1 MDDMPSRKLSRRQF
15 LKTTGFA
22 TVAALMGELLKDG
35 DLAWAFQKV
44 SLAEELEEVVPSACW
59 IGKQDCALLAWKA
72 DGRVIKLEGQPED
85 PRTWGALCPKGQ
97 AQIASLYDPYRVKA
111 PLKRTNA
118 KGQPGRWVE
127 IGWDQALNEIAA
139 KLNEIK
145 QTDIR
150 KFIWQLGRGKARQWH
165 HEAFNTAFGTKN
177 KYGHGAVCSDAGY
190 RAAELIFDQHGSAE
204 VDFKYCEYFLSWG
217 WNITQAGG
225 PHLCQITW
233 PQQIL
238 EAKARGMKI
247 VAIDPYIRGGAHLVD
262 EWVPIKPGTDLAFW
276 LAFANVL
283 LEKGYLDTEYLKTFT
298 NAPVLVG
305 PDGLLLVRDG
315 KEMVWDA
322 ATGGLKPHEEA
333 QDPALEGSYTVD
345 GVEYKPAFQ
354 LYKEHIA
361 QYAPEWAAEICGV
374 PAGTIRR
381 VATEFGE
388 KAQIGKTITVDGVE
402 VPYRPVG
409 IGFYHV
415 TQQELGFAAAYAAF
429 QATMLV
435 GAVDVAGSTRPRP
448 GSSTAPDVR
457 HKAVWVD
464 RALHPEKVKSIPDG
478 PSLGGTKFFPI
489 DGGGYSITPLVLA
502 EPEKWGLPF
511 APEEMAMWVQMANPV
526 MSAPSQDAA
535 ARGLSRLGL
544 MVVVDPFLSET
555 ADYCADYV
563 LPAATLDKYEGPL
576 SGHTGYEKVE
586 LIRFPVVPPMF
597 NSKPDPEIYVE
608 MAERLGIL
616 DEYVKALNGQ
626 LKLSGE
632 LALDPTR
639 KPTVEEVLDRW
650 AQSKGK
656 SLRWFRENGV
666 LVEEL
671 PVNRRYARL
680 WNPPYGGVK
689 HAFYCEVLVRL
700 GRTVRERG
708 LTPEEFPFVQDYN
721 AYPTWREPTMFR
733 SPKKYDLTLISY
745 KKITHKQSR
754 TAHNVILNQMDPES
768 FVEINPD
775 TARANGLREGDAV
788 WVESHNA
795 LTGETRRVKGRVKIT
810 RGLMPGVVAIAHH
823 HGNWSHPIAKER
835 DLGISPNVLLPS
847 GPGYVTL
854 TGDQSFHVRV
864 RVYKV

>member
-1 MDDMPSRKLSRRQF
+1 MLNTKISRRSF

-22 TVAALMGELLKDG
+22 TAAALMGGLLKDD
-35 DLAWAFQKV
+35 DLAWAFQEA
-44 SLAEELEEVVPSACW
+44 SLAEELEEIVPSACW

-72 DGRVIKLEGQPED
+72 DGRVIKLEGHPDE

-127 IGWDQALNEIAA
+127 ISWDQALSEIAE

-150 KFIWQLGRGKARQWH
+150 KFIWQAGRKKAKYWH
-165 HEAFNTAFGTKN
+165 HEAFNKAFGTKN

-190 RAAELIFDQHGSAE
+190 RAEELIFGTHGCAE
-204 VDFKYCEYFLSWG
+204 VDFRHCEYFLSWG
-217 WNITQAGG
+217 WNLTQAGG
-225 PHLCQITW
+225 AHLCQITW
-233 PQQIL
+233 PQQAL

-247 VAIDPYIRGGAHLVD
+247 VAVDPYVRGGAHLVD

-283 LEKGYLDTEYLKTFT
+283 VEQGYLDTEYLKTFT

-305 PDGLLLVRDG
+305 PDGLLLVQDE

-322 ATGGLKPHEEA
+322 ATDELKPHEEA

-361 QYAPEWAAEICGV
+361 QYTPEWAAEICGV
-374 PAGTIRR
+374 PAETIRR

-388 KAQIGKTITVDGVE
+388 KAQIGKTVTIDGVE

-415 TQQELGFAAAYAAF
+415 VQQELGVAAAYAAF

-435 GAVDVAGSTRPRP
+435 GAVDVVGSTRVRKGKDTKPSLKYRTKWE
-448 GSSTAPDVR
+448 SRAKNPDQ
-457 HKAVWVD
+457 
-464 RALHPEKVKSIPDG
+464 VKDTPDG

-489 DGGGYSITPLVLA
+489 DSGGYSITPLVLA

-511 APEEMAMWVQMANPV
+511 PPEEMAMLVQFANPV
-526 MSAPSQDAA
+526 MSSMPQDVVIK
-535 ARGLSRLGL
+535 GLSRLGL
-544 MVVVDPFLSET
+544 VVVVDPFLSET
-555 ADYCADYV
+555 ADLCADYV

-576 SGHTGYEKVE
+576 GGFTGYEKVE
-586 LIRFPVVPPMF
+586 LLRFPVVPPMF
-597 NSKPDPEIYVE
+597 QSKPDGEIYVE
-608 MAERLGIL
+608 LAERLGIL
-616 DEYVKALNGQ
+616 EEYVKALNSK
-626 LKLSGE
+626 LKLPEE
-632 LALDPTR
+632 LQLDPTK
-639 KPTVEEVLDRW
+639 KPTLEEALDRW
-650 AQSKGK
+650 ARSKGK
-656 SLRWFRENGV
+656 SLQWFRENGV
-666 LVEEL
+666 LVKQQ
-671 PVNRRYARL
+671 PVTEWYARL

-689 HAFYCEVLVRL
+689 HAFYCEALLRL
-700 GRTVRERG
+700 GRIVRERG
-708 LTPEEFPFVQDYN
+708 LTEEEFPFVADYN
-721 AYPTWREPTMFR
+721 AYPTWREPTMWK
-733 SPKKYDLTLISY
+733 SPEEYDLTLISY
-745 KKITHKQSR
+745 HKILHKQSR

-768 FVEINPD
+768 FVEMNPD
-775 TARANGLREGDAV
+775 TARAKGLREGDAV

-795 LTGETRRVKGRVKIT
+795 LTGETRRVKGRVKIVQ
-810 RGLMPGVVAIAHH
+810 GLMPGVVAIAHH
-823 HGNWSHPIAKER
+823 HGNWAHPISRER
-835 DLGISPNVLLPS
+835 DRGISPNVLLPS

-854 TGDQSFHVRV
+854 SGDQAFQVKV
-864 RVYKV
+864 KVYRA

>member
-1 MDDMPSRKLSRRQF
+1 MLNTKLSRRQF

-22 TVAALMGELLKDG
+22 TAAALMGGLLKD
-35 DLAWAFQKV
+35 DDFAWAFEEI
-44 SLAEELEEVVPSACW
+44 SLAEELEEVIPSACW

-72 DGRVIKLEGQPED
+72 DGRVIKLEGHPQE

-97 AQIASLYDPYRVKA
+97 AQIASLYDPYRIKA

-127 IGWDQALNEIAA
+127 ISWDQALSEIAE

-150 KFIWQLGRGKARQWH
+150 KFIWQAGRKKAKQWH
-165 HEAFNTAFGTKN
+165 HKAFNKAFGTKN
-177 KYGHGAVCSDAGY
+177 KYGHGATCSDAGY
-190 RAAELIFDQHGSAE
+190 RAEELIFDQHGCAE
-204 VDFKYCEYFLSWG
+204 VDFKHCEYFISWG

-225 PHLCQITW
+225 AHLCQITW

-247 VAIDPYIRGGAHLVD
+247 VALDPYIRGGAHLVD

-283 LEKGYLDTEYLKTFT
+283 VEKGYLDTEYLKTFT

-305 PDGLLLVRDG
+305 PDGLLLVQDE

-322 ATGGLKPHEEA
+322 ATGELKPHEEA

-345 GVEYKPAFQ
+345 GTEYKPAFQ

-361 QYAPEWAAEICGV
+361 QYTPEWAAEICGV
-374 PAGTIRR
+374 PAETIRR

-388 KAQIGKTITVDGVE
+388 KAQIGKTITIDGVE

-415 TQQELGFAAAYAAF
+415 VEQELGFAAAYAAF

-435 GAVDVAGSTRPRP
+435 GAVDVAGSTRPRK
-448 GSSTAPDVR
+448 GKATKPDVK
-457 HKAVWVD
+457 HKAKWVD
-464 RALHPEKVKSIPDG
+464 RALHPDKVKDTPDG

-489 DGGGYSITPLVLA
+489 DSGGYTITPLVLA
-502 EPEKWGLPF
+502 EPERWGLPF

-526 MSAPSQDAA
+526 MSAPSQDVAI
-535 ARGLSRLGL
+535 RGLSRLGL

-576 SGHTGYEKVE
+576 GGFTGYEKVD

-597 NSKPDPEIYVE
+597 NSKPDPEIYIE
-608 MAERLGIL
+608 LAERLGIL
-616 DEYVKALNGQ
+616 DKYVEALNSK
-626 LKLSGE
+626 LKLPEE

-639 KPTVEEVLDRW
+639 KPTVEEALDRW
-650 AQSKGK
+650 ARSKGK
-656 SLRWFRENGV
+656 DLQWFRENGV
-666 LVEEL
+666 LVKQQ
-671 PVNRRYARL
+671 PVTEWYARL
-680 WNPPYGGVK
+680 WDPPYGGVK
-689 HAFYCEVLVRL
+689 HAFYSEVLVRL

-733 SPKKYDLTLISY
+733 SPEECNLTLISY
-745 KKITHKQSR
+745 HKILHKQSR

-768 FVEINPD
+768 FVEMNPD
-775 TARANGLREGDAV
+775 TARAKGLREGDEV

-795 LTGETRRVKGRVKIT
+795 LTGETRRVKGRVKIV

-823 HGNWSHPIAKER
+823 HGNWAHPIAKER
-835 DLGISPNVLLPS
+835 DRGVSPNVLFPS

-854 TGDQSFHVRV
+854 TGDQSFHVRIK
-864 RVYKV
+864 VYKV